1 MMHIPRPFVV
11 SLALL
16 SLPTVA
22 HTQAAPANQP
32 DWLSQAKIVAQME
45 GTSVGEAVRRAR
57 LQQVAAE
64 QAARFGADPEFA
76 GSWIDRS
83 GGGFKVV
90 FAFRG
95 EKRKDI
101 ADAELAGA
109 SAFQSARYT
118 IGEFKSEIAR
128 LGKALKDQNIDAV
141 FNVDAARNKVT
152 LLSAQAAK
160 IRQLMTNGQLNVP
173 DFMDVQ
179 EAAGPLRRAD
189 ALVEGGGPTYGEFV
203 DPSTGQ
209 NTANLC
215 TAAFTVY
222 SGSSRG
228 ISTAGHCNETSGR
241 TQTHRSLP
249 IGSLMATR
257 VYAGGL
263 DVAWFRNTSNTYT
276 NRVRWTST
284 SYYTITAIGAD
295 PYSLPKGT
303 SICVIKRDETQACGY
318 SLATVSYGTDGP
330 YVGMD
335 RNIAVNSDSG
345 APWLYGGVAYGIHSG
360 DYLYA
365 SPSTYYDLF
374 TPASSLPNM
383 GISVLTT
390 P

>member
-1 MMHIPRPFVV
+1 MRHLTRALAASIAALFVETQTT
-11 SLALL
+11 S
-16 SLPTVA
+16 
-22 HTQAAPANQP
+22 QAAAQQP
-32 DWLSQAKIVAQME
+32 DWLSQAKIVAQLE
-45 GTSVGEAVRRAR
+45 GISVGEAVRRER
-57 LQQVAAE
+57 LQRLAAE
-64 QAARFGADPEFA
+64 HAARFSTDPDFA

-83 GGGFKVV
+83 NRGFKVV

-95 EKRKDI
+95 GKQKAINDS
-101 ADAELAGA
+101 ELAGA
-109 SAFQSARYT
+109 STFQSARYT
-118 IGEFKSEIAR
+118 VGEIKSEVAR
-128 LGKALKDQNIDAV
+128 LSKALKDRGIDAI
-141 FNVDAARNKVT
+141 FNFDAARNSVS
-152 LLSAQAAK
+152 LLSTQAQQ
-160 IRQLMTNGQLNVP
+160 IRALMTSGQLNVP
-173 DFMDVQ
+173 DFFAVE
-179 EAAGPLRRAD
+179 EAAGPLRRPD

-209 NTANLC
+209 NTANVC

-222 SGSSRG
+222 SGSTRR

-241 TQTHRSLP
+241 TQTHRNLP

-257 VYAGGL
+257 VYTGGL

-284 SYYTITAIGAD
+284 SYYNVTAIGAD

-303 SICVIKRDETQACGY
+303 SICVIKRDENQLCGF
-318 SLATVSYGTDGP
+318 SLATVSFGSDGP

-345 APWLYGGVAYGIHSG
+345 APWLYGGTAYGIHSG

-374 TPASSLPNM
+374 TPASSLPSM